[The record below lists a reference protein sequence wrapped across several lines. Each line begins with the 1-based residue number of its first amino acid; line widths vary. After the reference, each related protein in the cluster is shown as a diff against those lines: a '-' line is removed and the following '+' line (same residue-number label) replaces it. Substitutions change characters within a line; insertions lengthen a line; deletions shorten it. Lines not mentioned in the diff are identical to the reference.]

1 MEFFL
6 MTGPYDVV
14 AIGNAIVDVLANTTE
29 EFLAAEGLAKGGMML
44 IDGARAVEL
53 YSHMGPAREVS
64 GGSAANSLAGL
75 AGLGHK
81 CAFIGQVADDQLG
94 EVFTHDMRSTGI
106 NFDVPPL
113 PGPPP
118 TARCLILI
126 APDGERT
133 MNTALAMAHRLPAS
147 AIDEAM
153 IANAKY
159 LLIEGYLWDAPE
171 PQAAIKRAMAAA
183 KRGGCKVFFAL
194 SALYLM
200 GIYRDDF
207 RALIADGTIDVLF
220 CNDEEMCALMETDD
234 FEGAVAAL
242 AAQVPTLVVTRGA
255 DGAIAIKNG
264 ERAEVSAE
272 PVSKVIDTTGAGDT
286 FTSGFLAGQLQGRSL
301 HDSLM
306 MGAVCAAECI
316 GHYGPRPEADL
327 QALVAARLA

>member
-1 MEFFL
+1 
-6 MTGPYDVV
+6 MTTNKQYDVV
-14 AIGNAIVDVLANTTE
+14 AIGNAIVDVLAPTTL
-29 EFLAAEGLAKGGMML
+29 EFLAAEGLESGSMRL
-44 IDGARAVEL
+44 IDGDAAVAL
-53 YSHMGPAREVS
+53 YGRMGPAREIS

-75 AGLGHK
+75 AALGHA

-94 EVFTHDMRSTGI
+94 EVFTHDMRATGI
-106 NFDVPPL
+106 AFDVPPM
-113 PGPPP
+113 PAPPP

-133 MNTALAMAHRLPAS
+133 MNTALAAAHYLPAS
-147 AIDEAM
+147 AIDEDM
-153 IANAKY
+153 IAGARY

-207 RALIADGTIDVLF
+207 LALIADGTIDTLF
-220 CNDEEMCALMETDD
+220 CNEEEVEALMQTDD
-234 FEGAVAAL
+234 LEAAIVAL
-242 AAQVPTLVVTRGA
+242 AAQVPTLVVTRGSK
-255 DGAIAIKNG
+255 GALAMQG
-264 ERAEVSAE
+264 GVRAEVPAE
-272 PVSKVIDTTGAGDT
+272 PVVRVVDTTGAGDT
-286 FTSGFLAGQLQGRSL
+286 FTSGFLAGQLQGKSL
-301 HDSLM
+301 ADSLT

-327 QALVAARLA
+327 KALVAHRVGTK

>member
-1 MEFFL
+1 MSSTSVE
-6 MTGPYDVV
+6 VV
-14 AIGNAIVDVLANTTE
+14 AIGNAIVDVLANCDE
-29 EFLAAEGLAKGGMML
+29 AFLASQGLTKGGMQL
-44 IDGARAVEL
+44 IDGEQAVAL
-53 YSHMGPAREVS
+53 YAAMGPAREIS

-75 AGLGHK
+75 AGLGHS

-94 EVFTHDMRSTGI
+94 EVFTHDMRATGI
-106 NFDVPPL
+106 TFDVPAL

-153 IANAKY
+153 IEQAKY
-159 LLIEGYLWDAPE
+159 LVIEGYLWDAPE

-200 GIYRDDF
+200 GMYRDDF
-207 RALIADGTIDVLF
+207 LGLIDDGTIDVLF
-220 CNDEEMCALMETDD
+220 CNDEEVAALMQTED
-234 FEGAVAAL
+234 FETAVAAL
-242 AAQVPTLVVTRGA
+242 AAKVPTLVVTRGA
-255 DGAIAIKNG
+255 NGAMAIQNG

-272 PVSKVIDTTGAGDT
+272 PVAKIVDTTGAGDT
-286 FTSGFLAGQLQGRSL
+286 FTSGFIAGQLQGRSL
-301 HDSLM
+301 HDSLV

-316 GHYGPRPEADL
+316 GHYGPRPEGDL
-327 QALVAARLA
+327 KALVAARLV

>member
-1 MEFFL
+1 VTTTAPE
-6 MTGPYDVV
+6 VV
-14 AIGNAIVDVLANTTE
+14 AIGNAIVDVLANCSE
-29 EFLAAEGLAKGGMML
+29 DFLASQGLTKGGMML
-44 IDGARAVEL
+44 IDGDRAVEL
-53 YSHMGPAREVS
+53 YAAMGPAREIS

-75 AGLGHK
+75 AALGHD

-94 EVFTHDMRSTGI
+94 EVFTHDMRATGI
-106 NFDVPPL
+106 AFDVPPVAA
-113 PGPPP
+113 PPP

-133 MNTALAMAHRLPAS
+133 MNTALAAAHRLPAA
-147 AIDEAM
+147 AIDEEM
-153 IANAKY
+153 IAGAKY

-207 RALIADGTIDVLF
+207 LALIGDGTIDVLF
-220 CNDEEMCALMETDD
+220 CNDEEVAALMQTDD
-234 FEGAVAAL
+234 FEAAVAQL

-255 DGAIAIKNG
+255 AGAMAIQNG
-264 ERAEVSAE
+264 ERAEITAE
-272 PVSKVIDTTGAGDT
+272 PIAKIVDTTGAGDT
-286 FTSGFLAGQLQGRSL
+286 FTSGFLAGQLQGKSL
-301 HDSLM
+301 HDSLV

-316 GHYGPRPEADL
+316 SHYGPRPEGDL
-327 QALVAARLA
+327 KALVAARLG

>member
-1 MEFFL
+1 VTVKPVE
-6 MTGPYDVV
+6 VV
-14 AIGNAIVDVLANTTE
+14 AIGNAIVDVLANCSE
-29 EFLAAEGLAKGGMML
+29 DFLASQGLTKGGMML
-44 IDGARAVEL
+44 IDGDRAVEL
-53 YSHMGPAREVS
+53 YAAMGPAREIS

-75 AGLGHK
+75 AALGHD

-94 EVFTHDMRSTGI
+94 EVFTHDMRATGI
-106 NFDVPPL
+106 AFDVPPVAA
-113 PGPPP
+113 PPP

-133 MNTALAMAHRLPAS
+133 MNTALAAAHRLPAA
-147 AIDEAM
+147 AIDEEM
-153 IANAKY
+153 IAGAKY

-207 RALIADGTIDVLF
+207 LALIGDGTIDVLF
-220 CNDEEMCALMETDD
+220 CNDEEVAALMQTDD
-234 FEGAVAAL
+234 FEAAVAQL

-255 DGAIAIKNG
+255 AGAMAIQNG
-264 ERAEVSAE
+264 ERAEITAE
-272 PVSKVIDTTGAGDT
+272 PIAKIVDTTGAGDT
-286 FTSGFLAGQLQGRSL
+286 FTSGFLAGQLQGKSL
-301 HDSLM
+301 HDSLV

-316 GHYGPRPEADL
+316 SHYGPRPEGDL
-327 QALVAARLA
+327 KALVAARLG

>member
-1 MEFFL
+1 MPVTYE
-6 MTGPYDVV
+6 VV
-14 AIGNAIVDVLANTTE
+14 AIGNAIVDVIADTSL
-29 EFLAAEGLAKGGMML
+29 EFLASEGLDSGSMRL
-44 IDGARAVEL
+44 IDGDAAVAL
-53 YSHMGPAREVS
+53 YGRMGPAREVS

-75 AGLGHK
+75 AALGHK

-94 EVFTHDMRSTGI
+94 EVFTHDMRATGI
-106 NFDVPPL
+106 AFDVPPV
-113 PGPPP
+113 PAPPP

-133 MNTALAMAHRLPAS
+133 MNTALAAAHYLPAS
-147 AIDEAM
+147 AIDEDM
-153 IANAKY
+153 IASAKY

-207 RALIADGTIDVLF
+207 LRLIDDGTIDVLF
-220 CNDEEMCALMETDD
+220 CNDEEVAALMQTEDL
-234 FEGAVAAL
+234 ERAVAAL
-242 AAQVPTLVVTRGA
+242 AAKVPTLVVTRGA
-255 DGAIAIKNG
+255 KGALAIQRG
-264 ERAEVSAE
+264 ERAEVAAE
-272 PVSKVIDTTGAGDT
+272 PVAKIVDTTGAGDT

-301 HDSLM
+301 SDSLT

-327 QALVAARLA
+327 RALVARRVGSK

>member
-1 MEFFL
+1 
-6 MTGPYDVV
+6 MTTNARYDVV
-14 AIGNAIVDVLANTTE
+14 AIGNAIVDVIASSTE
-29 EFLAAEGLAKGGMML
+29 TFLDSEGLTKGGMQL
-44 IDGARAVEL
+44 IDGERAVEL
-53 YSHMGPAREVS
+53 YSRMGPAREIS

-75 AGLGHK
+75 AGLGHN

-94 EVFTHDMRSTGI
+94 EVFTHDMRATGI
-106 NFDVPPL
+106 AFDVPAL

-147 AIDEAM
+147 AIDEDM

-207 RALIADGTIDVLF
+207 LALINDGIIDTLF
-220 CNDEEMCALMETDD
+220 CNDEEVAALMRTDD
-234 FEGAVAAL
+234 LESAVAAL
-242 AAQVPTLVVTRGA
+242 SARVSTLVVTRGA
-255 DGAIAIKNG
+255 NGALAVQG
-264 ERAEVSAE
+264 AVRAEIAAE
-272 PVSKVIDTTGAGDT
+272 PIDRVIDTTGAGDT

-301 HDSLM
+301 ADSLT
-306 MGAVCAAECI
+306 MGAICAAECI

-327 QALVAARLA
+327 KALVEARLG

>member
-1 MEFFL
+1 
-6 MTGPYDVV
+6 MTTDARYDVV
-14 AIGNAIVDVLANTTE
+14 AIGNAIVDVIASASLD
-29 EFLAAEGLAKGGMML
+29 FLASEGLESGSMRL
-44 IDGARAVEL
+44 IDGDAAVAL
-53 YSHMGPAREVS
+53 YDRMGPAREIS

-75 AGLGHK
+75 AVLGHA

-94 EVFTHDMRSTGI
+94 EVFTHDMRATGI
-106 NFDVPPL
+106 AFDVPAQ

-147 AIDEAM
+147 AIDEDM
-153 IANAKY
+153 IGRAKY

-183 KRGGCKVFFAL
+183 KRGRCKVFFAL

-207 RALIADGTIDVLF
+207 LSLIDDGIIDTLF
-220 CNDEEMCALMETDD
+220 CNDEE
-234 FEGAVAAL
+234 VAAL
-242 AAQVPTLVVTRGA
+242 MQTDDLESAIAALSVKVPTLVVTRGA
-255 DGAIAIKNG
+255 NGALAVQGG
-264 ERAEVSAE
+264 ERAEIAAE
-272 PVSKVIDTTGAGDT
+272 TVARVVDTTGAGDT
-286 FTSGFLAGQLQGRSL
+286 FTSGFLAGQLEGRSL
-301 HDSLM
+301 ADSLT
-306 MGAVCAAECI
+306 MGAICAAECI

-327 QALVAARLA
+327 RALVDARLG